1 MRLVASVA
9 RTTRV
14 LLRND
19 DFRSG
24 PNLAETKHRF
34 RCRPVLRCEN
44 SGPSLGVETD
54 RFRCRPVLRREK
66 RSQTGLDV
74 EQKLRIDAWG

>member
-1 MRLVASVA
+1 MGDQFAETPCGLQ
-9 RTTRV
+9 
-14 LLRND
+14 RND

-24 PNLAETKHRF
+24 PNLAETEHRF

-44 SGPSLGVETD
+44 SGPSLGDETH

-66 RSQTGLDV
+66 RSQTGPDV
-74 EQKLRIDAWG
+74 KQKLRIDAWG